1 MLSHSVTFPVPA
13 HFLGQLPKWKLIF
26 PFSFFRFS
34 LHLFI
39 TNCCLV
45 CIWHLH
51 WQHKCANILNPLAP
65 HCFSP
70 SLSLCFC
77 SALYPFS
84 GYLVSLVY
92 IAIIT
97 LTYRS
102 TICAIYQSN
111 STSKLIIII
120 KFSEK
125 FFSFSSTNWLTD
137 ICRSQLTDRQSI
149 LYSVLFFVFLLLFCF
164 WSAFKLTR
172 PTCSGENTP
181 KTSGTQILL
190 EFFFWAKLFF
200 CNLPPNANRKQLS
213 RLQSVV
219 VNRWL
224 VNTL

>member
-1 MLSHSVTFPVPA
+1 MRK
-13 HFLGQLPKWKLIF
+13 HFKSLGAPLLLPL
-26 PFSFFRFS
+26 
-34 LHLFI
+34 
-39 TNCCLV
+39 
-45 CIWHLH
+45 
-51 WQHKCANILNPLAP
+51 
-65 HCFSP
+65 

-125 FFSFSSTNWLTD
+125 FFPWLTD
-137 ICRSQLTDRQSI
+137 WLTYAAVNSRTDRVFFI
-149 LYSVLFFVFLLLFCF
+149 LFFFLFFVLLFCF

-190 EFFFWAKLFF
+190 EFFLGKTFFLQLAAK
-200 CNLPPNANRKQLS
+200 CKQKTAKQVAEGGS
-213 RLQSVV
+213 
-219 VNRWL
+219 
-224 VNTL
+224 

>member
-1 MLSHSVTFPVPA
+1 MRK
-13 HFLGQLPKWKLIF
+13 HFKSLG
-26 PFSFFRFS
+26 
-34 LHLFI
+34 
-39 TNCCLV
+39 
-45 CIWHLH
+45 
-51 WQHKCANILNPLAP
+51 APLLLAL
-65 HCFSP
+65 

-125 FFSFSSTNWLTD
+125 LFSFSSTNWLTD

-149 LYSVLFFVFLLLFCF
+149 LYSVLSALFSALVLLLKCLQINAPDLFRR
-164 WSAFKLTR
+164 KYPKDVR
-172 PTCSGENTP
+172 NTNFAWNFF
-181 KTSGTQILL
+181 GQN
-190 EFFFWAKLFF
+190 FFFAT
-200 CNLPPNANRKQLS
+200 CRQMQTENS
-213 RLQSVV
+213 
-219 VNRWL
+219 
-224 VNTL
+224 